1 MFRHYLSL
9 GLCAT
14 LLALLTACAPP
25 SFPSDGDCPTAV
37 GTTSA
42 PDVTVGVDSDRQ
54 ALIDEMR
61 AQLLDL
67 KRQQYEDKA
76 AYEAHIA
83 ALEAEIKALEDQLEQ
98 AQSPTPD
105 TDRPVSTRPPP
116 PPHEETSSSEAVFG
130 YIVENGTITIL
141 SYLGNDSTVSVPAYV
156 DRYPVTAIADDAFRG
171 TDVISVVLPDTVT
184 SIGWFAFAN
193 CRSLTAV
200 TLPAS
205 VESIGYGAFDGCS
218 LLTLYCPTD
227 SYAARY
233 AHSFAIPHTEN

>member
-1 MFRHYLSL
+1 MFKHAIPI
-9 GLCAT
+9 GLCAAF
-14 LLALLTACAPP
+14 LSLLTACAPLSSP
-25 SFPSDGDCPTAV
+25 PDGDCPTAV

-42 PDVTVGVDSDRQ
+42 PDVTDEPDSDRQ

-98 AQSPTPD
+98 SQSPTPD
-105 TDRPVSTRPPP
+105 TDRPVSTLPSPPP
-116 PPHEETSSSEAVFG
+116 LEDSPAAESAFG
-130 YIVENGTITIL
+130 YIVENGTVTIL
-141 SYLGNDSTVSVPAYV
+141 SYSGSDPTVTVPAHV
-156 DRYPVTAIADDAFRG
+156 DRYPVTAIADDAFRS
-171 TDVISVVLPDTVT
+171 TAVTTVVIPDTVT
-184 SIGWFAFAN
+184 SIGWFAFAD
-193 CRSLTAV
+193 CRNLTSV

-205 VESIGYGAFDGCS
+205 VEAIGYGAFDGCQA
-218 LLTLYCPTD
+218 LTLITPAD

>member
-1 MFRHYLSL
+1 MFKHAIPI
-9 GLCAT
+9 GLCAA
-14 LLALLTACAPP
+14 LLSLLTACAPL
-25 SFPSDGDCPTAV
+25 SFPADEDSPTTV

-42 PDVTVGVDSDRQ
+42 PDVTDEPGSDRQ
-54 ALIDEMR
+54 ALIDELR

-67 KRQQYEDKA
+67 KRRQYEDKA

-83 ALEAEIKALEDQLEQ
+83 ALETQIKALEALLEQ
-98 AQSPTPD
+98 SQSPVPD
-105 TDRPVSTRPPP
+105 TDRPVSTRPSP

-130 YIVENGTITIL
+130 YAVEHGTVTIL
-141 SYLGNDSTVSVPAYV
+141 SYLGNDSTVNVPAYV
-156 DRYPVTAIADDAFRG
+156 DRYPVTAIADDAFLG
-171 TDVISVVLPDTVT
+171 TAVTTVVIPDTVT
-184 SIGWFAFAN
+184 SIGWFAFAD